1 MPDFIFIRGA
11 REHNLKNI
19 EVNIPRNNLVVITG
33 VSGSGKSSLAFDTI
47 YAEGQRRYME
57 SLSAY
62 ARQFLG
68 QMEKPDVDYIEGLSP
83 AISID
88 QKGPSHNPR
97 SIVGTMTEIYDYL
110 RLLFARVGHPHC
122 PECGREIRRQTVQQI
137 VDAIQAVPEGSRIM
151 ILSPLVRDRKG
162 EHQAIFQDLQKS
174 GFVRVRVDG
183 EIHDLSEEFQLD
195 KNRKHNIEVVVDR
208 LQIEKDENN
217 ARLAD
222 SVETALKLGSGVV
235 LISIANGEELLFS
248 EHFACPYCGISLG
261 EIEPRTFSFN
271 SPHGAC
277 PACTGLGV
285 KLEVDPNLVIPNKE
299 LSLGEGAI
307 SPWSRNGS
315 MNTWY
320 GSILQSLAQRY
331 NFSLATPVKSLT
343 EGQLSLILYGNGGEM
358 LPATYEDRY
367 GRMRQYYTNFEGVI
381 PYMERRYRETDSD
394 SVRADI
400 ERYMSTHPCPV
411 CQGKRLKPESLAI
424 TIAGSNIMN
433 VTALSVTEALDWAEG
448 LTACISPRE
457 LTIANRIIKEI
468 CARLGFL
475 RDIGLGYLTLD
486 RPSTTLSGGEAQR
499 IRLATQIASGLT
511 GVLYICDEPTVGL
524 HPADGSRLIATLKHL
539 RDLDNTV
546 IIVEHDEAVMRAA
559 DYIIDMGPG
568 AGRQGGEVVAT
579 GTLQDIM
586 SCPKS
591 ITGQYLSRV
600 KEIPLPSKRRIGS
613 GKELAIKGASENNL
627 KKIDVHIP
635 LGKFIC
641 VTGISGSGKSSLIN
655 EVLYKNLARLFYQAK
670 DRPGRCD
677 GITGTEYID
686 KVINIDQSPIGRT
699 PRSNPATY
707 TGTFTPIRELFATVP
722 EARVRGYPPG
732 RFSFNVKGGRC
743 EACQGAG
750 YVQIEMQF
758 LPDVTV
764 PCEVC
769 KGRRYNREAL
779 EIYFKGRNI
788 AEILDMTIDEALDFF
803 DHFPRVKNKL
813 ETLRDVGLGYICL
826 GQPAPT
832 LSGGEAQRV
841 KLAAELSHRST
852 GKTLYIL
859 DEPTTGLSFA
869 DVACLLQVLQRL
881 VDYGNTVIVIE
892 HHLDV
897 IKNADWVID
906 LGPGAGDEGGYIIA
920 TGTPEEVAQ
929 SKGSFTGQYLHDILP
944 QRESLAIRSCGE
956 VSCYN
961 KGL

>member
-1 MPDFIFIRGA
+1 MPDFLFIKGA

-19 EVNIPRNNLVVITG
+19 EVKIPRNSLVVITG

-47 YAEGQRRYME
+47 YAEGQRRYVE

-97 SIVGTMTEIYDYL
+97 SIVGTTTEIYDYL
-110 RLLFARVGHPHC
+110 RLLFARIGHPHC
-122 PECGREIRRQTVQQI
+122 PKCGREIRRQTVQQI
-137 VDAIQAVPEGSRIM
+137 VDAVRTIPEGNRIM
-151 ILSPLVRDRKG
+151 ILAPLVKDRKG
-162 EHQAIFQDLQKS
+162 EHQAIFQDLQKA

-183 EIHDLSEEFQLD
+183 EIHDLSEEIQLD
-195 KNRKHNIEVVVDR
+195 KNRKHNIEAVVDR
-208 LQIEKDENN
+208 LQVEKNDNSN
-217 ARLAD
+217 RLAD
-222 SVETALKLGSGVV
+222 SIETALKLGSGVV
-235 LISIANGEELLFS
+235 LISIVNGEELLFS

-277 PACTGLGV
+277 PACTGLGA
-285 KLEVDPNLVIPNKE
+285 KLEVDPNLVIPDTD
-299 LSLGEGAI
+299 LSLAEGAI
-307 SPWSRNGS
+307 EPWSRNGTIG
-315 MNTWY
+315 TWY

-331 NFSLATPVKSLT
+331 NFSLATPVKNLT
-343 EGQLSLILYGNGGEM
+343 ETQRQLILYGDGGEV
-358 LPATYEDRY
+358 LPATYEDHY
-367 GRMRQYYTNFEGVI
+367 GRIRQYYTDFPGVI
-381 PYMERRYRETDSD
+381 PYLERRYRETDSD

-400 ERYMSTHPCPV
+400 ERYMSTRPCPA
-411 CQGKRLKPESLAI
+411 CQGKRLKPESLAV
-424 TIAGSNIMN
+424 TIADKNIMD
-433 VTALSVTEALDWAEG
+433 VTALSVAEALDWARR
-448 LTACISPRE
+448 LSSDISPRE
-457 LTIANRIIKEI
+457 LIIADRILKEI

-475 RDIGLGYLTLD
+475 TDIGLDYLTLD
-486 RPSTTLSGGEAQR
+486 RPSATLSGGETQR
-499 IRLATQIASGLT
+499 IHLATQIASGLT
-511 GVLYICDEPTVGL
+511 GVLYVCDEPTVGL
-524 HPADGSRLIATLKHL
+524 HPADGTRLIGTLKHL

-546 IIVEHDEAVMRAA
+546 IVVEHDEAVMRAA
-559 DYIIDMGPG
+559 DHIIDMGPG
-568 AGRQGGEVVAT
+568 AGKQGGEVVAE
-579 GTLQDIM
+579 GKLEDIM

-600 KEIPLPSKRRIGS
+600 KQIPLPPSRRPGS
-613 GKELAIKGASENNL
+613 GNELLIQGARENNL
-627 KKIDVHIP
+627 KTIDVHIP
-635 LGKFIC
+635 LGKFVC
-641 VTGISGSGKSSLIN
+641 VTGVSGSGKSSLIN
-655 EVLYKNLARLFYQAK
+655 EVLYKNLARLFYRAK
-670 DRPGRCD
+670 DRPGKCD
-677 GITGTEYID
+677 GIIGTEYID

-707 TGTFTPIRELFATVP
+707 TGTFTPIRELFATAP
-722 EARVRGYPPG
+722 EARARGYAPG

-750 YVQIEMQF
+750 YVQIQMQF

-769 KGRRYNREAL
+769 KGKRYNREAL
-779 EIYFKGRNI
+779 EIRFKGENI
-788 AEILDMTIDEALDFF
+788 AEILDMTVDEALDFF
-803 DHFPRVKNKL
+803 VNFPRVKNKL

-841 KLAAELSHRST
+841 KLATELSRRST

-906 LGPGAGDEGGYIIA
+906 LGPGAGDEGGYIVA
-920 TGTPEEVAQ
+920 TGTPEEIAQ
-929 SKGSFTGQYLHDILP
+929 SEGSFTGHYLRGTLAY
-944 QRESLAIRSCGE
+944 RESSAVRSGGE
-956 VSCYN
+956 VSCYRT
-961 KGL
+961 GP